1 MIEAVKPQ
9 GLNRLSNTFLL
20 IAMTSSKKFARLPSV
35 MARVC
40 SLTLFVLLMFSID
53 KLGSEASLLRAAHA
67 SGQFTLTG
75 KIIQVSDGDTINI
88 LVGQQTHRIRLA
100 SIDAPETAHGSAR
113 PGQPYGE
120 ASRKHLADYV
130 AGKTLTLICF
140 EKDRYDRDVCDVPV
154 GDTTAN
160 RLQVQ
165 YGMAWANQQGG
176 GKYLRDHALVEL
188 EKKAKQA
195 KLGLWAEPHAV
206 APWVWRFDCWQ
217 KQKC

>member
-1 MIEAVKPQ
+1 MK
-9 GLNRLSNTFLL
+9 
-20 IAMTSSKKFARLPSV
+20 SSIKYSLWLPALMV
-35 MARVC
+35 V
-40 SLTLFVLLMFSID
+40 TLAGV
-53 KLGSEASLLRAAHA
+53 GGASDVIRPAHG

-75 KIIQVSDGDTINI
+75 KIVQVSDGDTINI
-88 LVGQQTHRIRLA
+88 LVEQQTHRIRLA

-120 ASRKHLADYV
+120 ASRKHLAEHV

-140 EKDRYDRDVCDVPV
+140 EKDQYGREVCDIPV
-154 GDTTAN
+154 GNTTAN

-165 YGMAWANQQGG
+165 AGMAWANQQGG
-176 GKYLRDHALVEL
+176 GKYLRDRSLVEF
-188 EKKAKQA
+188 EKKAKQE

-206 APWVWRFDCWQ
+206 APWVWRHDCWQ

>member
-1 MIEAVKPQ
+1 MISRVTISTLLVFLSASALLKVGDL
-9 GLNRLSNTFLL
+9 GL
-20 IAMTSSKKFARLPSV
+20 
-35 MARVC
+35 
-40 SLTLFVLLMFSID
+40 D
-53 KLGSEASLLRAAHA
+53 ASLIRSAQA

-88 LVGQQTHRIRLA
+88 LVDQQTHRIRLA

-120 ASRKHLADYV
+120 ASRKHLAEHV

-140 EKDRYDRDVCDVPV
+140 EKDRYGREVCDVPV

-165 YGMAWANQQGG
+165 SGMAWANQQGG
-176 GKYLRDHALVEL
+176 GKYLRDHALPEL
-188 EKKAKQA
+188 EKKAMQA
-195 KLGLWAEPHAV
+195 KLGLWAEPNAI

>member
-1 MIEAVKPQ
+1 
-9 GLNRLSNTFLL
+9 
-20 IAMTSSKKFARLPSV
+20 MTLRKKSSWQSV
-35 MARVC
+35 MMARACPLALLV
-40 SLTLFVLLMFSID
+40 LVLLSGAKFE
-53 KLGSEASLLRAAHA
+53 SETSLLRSAHA
-67 SGQFTLTG
+67 AGQFTLTG

-140 EKDRYDRDVCDVPV
+140 EKDRYEREVCDVPV

-165 YGMAWANQQGG
+165 QGMAWANQQGG
-176 GKYLRDHALVEL
+176 GKYLRDHELVEL

-195 KLGLWAEPHAV
+195 RLGLWAEPHAV

>member
-1 MIEAVKPQ
+1 MTLPKKTS
-9 GLNRLSNTFLL
+9 RRSLL
-20 IAMTSSKKFARLPSV
+20 AIRA
-35 MARVC
+35 C
-40 SLTLFVLLMFSID
+40 SLALLVLVLLGTARFGI
-53 KLGSEASLLRAAHA
+53 ETSLFRPANA